1 MIRKKPLRTM
11 KIISTKGLLSGKF
24 DALWTNT
31 AIHERIDNKL
41 VYCYKQDCRDDIQVF
56 PTFTYELTDGQVTA
70 IELSYIIDNPTPQR
84 LEYFRDICESF
95 YELHGFMIESVNESP
110 RVYFRATDMFDMASL
125 IHALDHLSVSLEG
138 VICAVD
144 DSLTEK
150 DAIYSPSGSYI
161 IQLPDVP
168 HYSIKEGTLYISPMA
183 ARHCTQL
190 QKLDVPVEMLFDNSS
205 LREYP
210 QGLKVKVWNTHYD
223 GTPIEEEED
232 LNDDMP
238 IFDEHEVGYS
248 KDGKI
253 LKGCRHTFND
263 TRYEVPDGVEEIEDF
278 AFLPCP
284 HFVELSIPRSVKT
297 IGDHIFGN
305 GGIIEIRD
313 E

>member
-1 MIRKKPLRTM
+1 MK
-11 KIISTKGLLSGKF
+11 KIISTEGLSSGKF
-24 DALWTNT
+24 DAPWTNT

-41 VYCYKQDCRDDIQVF
+41 AYCYKQDCRDDIQLI
-56 PTFTYELTDGQVTA
+56 PTFTYELFDGQVTA
-70 IELSYIIDNPTPQR
+70 IELSYTIDNPIPQR
-84 LEYFRDICESF
+84 LENFRDTCEYF
-95 YELHGFMIESVNESP
+95 YELHGFMIESGNESP

-150 DAIYSPSGSYI
+150 DAIYSPSGTRI

-190 QKLDVPVEMLFDNSS
+190 QKLDIPVEMLFDESS

-210 QGLKVKVWNTHYD
+210 KGLKVKVWDTHYD

-232 LNDDMP
+232 LDDDMP

-253 LKGCRHTFND
+253 LTGCHHTFND
-263 TRYEVPDGVEEIEDF
+263 TQYEVPDGVEVIEDF

-284 HFVELSIPRSVKT
+284 HFVELSIPRSVRI
-297 IGDHIFGN
+297 IGDYIFGN
-305 GGIIEIRD
+305 GGVINIRD

>member
-1 MIRKKPLRTM
+1 M

-41 VYCYKQDCRDDIQVF
+41 VYYYKQDCRDDIQVF

-95 YELHGFMIESVNESP
+95 YELHGFMIESVNEPP

>member
-1 MIRKKPLRTM
+1 MK
-11 KIISTKGLLSGKF
+11 KIISTKGLLNGKF
-24 DALWTNT
+24 DAPWTNT
-31 AIHERIDNKL
+31 AIRERIDNKL
-41 VYCYKQDCRDDIQVF
+41 AYCYKQDCRDDIQLI
-56 PTFTYELTDGQVTA
+56 PTFTYELSDGQVTA
-70 IELSYIIDNPTPQR
+70 IELSYIIDNPTSQR
-84 LEYFRDICESF
+84 LEYFRECCEYF
-95 YELHGFMIESVNESP
+95 FELHGFMIDSGNESP

-125 IHALDHLSVSLEG
+125 IHALDHQSVSLEG

-150 DAIYSPSGSYI
+150 DAIYSPSGTRI

-168 HYSIKEGTLYISPMA
+168 HYRIKEGTLYISPMA

-190 QKLDVPVEMLFDNSS
+190 KTLDIPAEMLFDNSS

-210 QGLKVKVWNTHYD
+210 QGLKVKVWDTHYD

-253 LKGCRHTFND
+253 LTGCRHTFND
-263 TRYEVPDGVEEIEDF
+263 TRYEVPDGVEEIDDF

-284 HFVELSIPRSVKT
+284 HFVELSIPRSVRI

-305 GGIIEIRD
+305 GGVINIRD

>member
-1 MIRKKPLRTM
+1 MK
-11 KIISTKGLLSGKF
+11 KIISTEGLLSGHF
-24 DALWTNT
+24 GAPWTDA
-31 AIHERIDNKL
+31 AIRERIDNKL
-41 VYCYKQDCRDDIQVF
+41 VYCYKQEYGDDIQIV
-56 PTFTYELTDGQVTA
+56 PTFTYELSDGQVTA

-84 LEYFRDICESF
+84 LEYFRECCENF
-95 YELHGFMIESVNESP
+95 YELYGFMVENENGTS
-110 RVYFRATDMFDMASL
+110 RVLIRAIDIFDMASL
-125 IHALDHLSVSLEG
+125 IHALDYLSVCLEG

-161 IQLPDVP
+161 IQIPDVP
-168 HYSIKEGTLYISPMA
+168 HYRIKEGTLYISPMA

-190 QKLDVPVEMLFDNSS
+190 KTLDIPAEMLFDNSS

-210 QGLKVKVWNTHYD
+210 QGLKVKVWDTHYD

-253 LKGCRHTFND
+253 LTGCRHTFSG
-263 TRYEVPDGVEEIEDF
+263 TRYEVPDGVEEIDDF

-284 HFVELSIPRSVKT
+284 HFVELSIPRSVRI

-305 GGIIEIRD
+305 GGVINIRD

>member
-1 MIRKKPLRTM
+1 MK
-11 KIISTKGLLSGKF
+11 KIISTEGLLNGKF
-24 DALWTNT
+24 DAPWTNT

-41 VYCYKQDCRDDIQVF
+41 AYCYKQDYGDDIQVV
-56 PTFTYELTDGQVTA
+56 PTFTYELSDGQVTA
-70 IELSYIIDNPTPQR
+70 IELSYIIDNPTSQR
-84 LEYFRDICESF
+84 LEYFRECCENF
-95 YELHGFMIESVNESP
+95 YELYGFMVENENGTS
-110 RVYFRATDMFDMASL
+110 RVLIRAIDIFDMASL
-125 IHALDHLSVSLEG
+125 IHALDYLSVSLEG

-150 DAIYSPSGSYI
+150 DAIYSPSGTRI

-168 HYSIKEGTLYISPMA
+168 HYRIKEGTLYISPMA

-190 QKLDVPVEMLFDNSS
+190 KTLDIPAEMLFDNSS

-210 QGLKVKVWNTHYD
+210 QGLKVKVWDTHYD

-232 LNDDMP
+232 LDDDMP

-253 LKGCRHTFND
+253 LTGCRHTFND
-263 TRYEVPDGVEEIEDF
+263 TRYEVPDGVEEIDDF

-284 HFVELSIPRSVKT
+284 HFVELSIPRSVRI

-305 GGIIEIRD
+305 GGVINIRD

>member
-1 MIRKKPLRTM
+1 MK
-11 KIISTKGLLSGKF
+11 KIISTKGLLNGKF
-24 DALWTNT
+24 DAPWTNT

-41 VYCYKQDCRDDIQVF
+41 VYYYKQDCRDDIQVF

-95 YELHGFMIESVNESP
+95 YELHGFMIESVNEPP